1 MTGISFLMHNNCSPF
16 TFSHILWAT
25 SIVIVQKFDFGI
37 LVEISVLGFPETKKW
52 FLQNVCPYVCLSVRL
67 SVCLSV
73 NKVLDRRS
81 NPIFMKIGII
91 VPYSYTSGRFFFI
104 FLNF

>member
-25 SIVIVQKFDFGI
+25 SIVIVQKIDFEI

-52 FLQNVCPYVCLSVRL
+52 SLQNVCPYVYW

-73 NKVLDRRS
+73 NTVLVRRS
-81 NPIFMKIGII
+81 NPIFMKIGTI
-91 VPYSYTSGRFFFI
+91 VPYSYTSRRVFSFY